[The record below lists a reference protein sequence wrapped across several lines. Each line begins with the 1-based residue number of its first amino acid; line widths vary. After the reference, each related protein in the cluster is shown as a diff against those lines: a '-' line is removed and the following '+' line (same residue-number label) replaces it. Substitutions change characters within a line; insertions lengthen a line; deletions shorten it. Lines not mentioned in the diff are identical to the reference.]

1 MELPMKNV
9 EEENL
14 KDNYQ
19 QLNTEQLQTVTVI
32 DESDPF
38 SLINKDV
45 IELVEEKK
53 CCWCCSYT
61 SYTLYKDK
69 QSQNPL
75 LSIESSNLPCK
86 DNIWEIFVYPSQ
98 IKKKVGYYSEKATCC
113 GPPILDCYYGPKYIG
128 SITDEDFGCYKCK
141 YSLFFLRDDK
151 GIVQYLIGDRPTFCQ
166 KCCCILDSC
175 CSQRN
180 NNCDNNCD
188 CCCCLN
194 SKRSGIYFNIRE
206 KDIENKPT
214 GSFTLF
220 HSWDECC
227 YKTCNH
233 YNSCIFKYP
242 PNCSIEMKLL
252 FLGVATFYD
261 TKQ

>member
-98 IKKKVGYYSEKATCC
+98 IKKK
-113 GPPILDCYYGPKYIG
+113 LDTI
-128 SITDEDFGCYKCK
+128 
-141 YSLFFLRDDK
+141 
-151 GIVQYLIGDRPTFCQ
+151 Q
-166 KCCCILDSC
+166 KN
-175 CSQRN
+175 R
-180 NNCDNNCD
+180 
-188 CCCCLN
+188 
-194 SKRSGIYFNIRE
+194 
-206 KDIENKPT
+206 
-214 GSFTLF
+214 
-220 HSWDECC
+220 HVVV
-227 YKTCNH
+227 
-233 YNSCIFKYP
+233 
-242 PNCSIEMKLL
+242 LL
-252 FLGVATFYD
+252 F
-261 TKQ
+261 